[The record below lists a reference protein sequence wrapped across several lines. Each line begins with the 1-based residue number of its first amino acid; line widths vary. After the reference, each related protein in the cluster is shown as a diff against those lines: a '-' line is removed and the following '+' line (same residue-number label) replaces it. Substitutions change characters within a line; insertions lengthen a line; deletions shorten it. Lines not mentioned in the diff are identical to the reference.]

1 MIKDK
6 SLRKVILYS
15 ILGVFLIFIFLF
27 RGLLKY
33 EVKSFIN
40 SRSAKYATCYN
51 CDDYFPDNVAVQER
65 ALKTNVIKP
74 QKELTD
80 LDKLKSKGV
89 LIELKT
95 NDDYI
100 IAEMPFS
107 RPYVMPIVK
116 TFLNEL
122 VALYKIELND
132 LDYVRFEITSATR
145 SRLSVKELTKKN
157 VNSITNSPHL
167 KGKSID
173 ISYVRFGSNAGQLNA
188 FVQALKK
195 MRENKKCFVKYE
207 VSEGCLHITVR

>member
-6 SLRKVILYS
+6 SLLKVILFS
-15 ILGVFLIFIFLF
+15 TLGVFLIFIFLF

-40 SRSAKYATCYN
+40 SRSAKYSTCYN

-80 LDKLKSKGV
+80 LDKLKSKGI

-100 IAEMPFS
+100 ITEMPSS
-107 RPYVMPIVK
+107 RPFVMPSVNV
-116 TFLNEL
+116 FLNEL
-122 VALYKIELND
+122 VDLYKTELKD

-145 SRLSVKELTKKN
+145 SRRSVKELTKKN

-173 ISYVRFGSNAGQLNA
+173 ISYVRFGANAAQLNA

-195 MRENKKCFVKYE
+195 MRENNKCFVKYE
-207 VSEGCLHITVR
+207 RSQGCLHITVR